1 MKNATTVLQ
10 NFKAQA
16 IAYVLIAATKKT
28 LKNPITQNINV
39 KTGATMNFKEYQD
52 NAIKTA
58 KAGDFKFNL
67 THAAM
72 GLAGEAGEF
81 TDCIKKYAIYGQ
93 SLDSI
98 NAAEELGDVLWFV
111 ALACNTLGISMEFI
125 ADQNIAKLQKRYP
138 EKYSDQ
144 HAELRLDKE
153 GDVWK
158 LANITR
164 I

>member
-1 MKNATTVLQ
+1 
-10 NFKAQA
+10 
-16 IAYVLIAATKKT
+16 
-28 LKNPITQNINV
+28 
-39 KTGATMNFKEYQD
+39 MNFKEYQD

-67 THAAM
+67 VHAAM

-93 SLDSI
+93 SLDSR

-111 ALACNTLGISMEFI
+111 ALACDTLGINMEFI

-138 EKYSDQ
+138 EKYTDLNALQ
-144 HAELRLDKE
+144 RLDKDGE
-153 GDVWK
+153 E
-158 LANITR
+158 L
-164 I
+164 